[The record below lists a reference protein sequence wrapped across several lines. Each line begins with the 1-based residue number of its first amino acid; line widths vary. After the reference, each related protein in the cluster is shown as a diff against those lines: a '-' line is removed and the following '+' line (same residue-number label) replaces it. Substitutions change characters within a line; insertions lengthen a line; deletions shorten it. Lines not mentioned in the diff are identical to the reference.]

1 MKIRALTL
9 IVVFLT
15 LFGMAGCSGGGVPD
29 AVPDGTPA
37 DSAPDAIQSED
48 DVDTAADDEE
58 SIAAEGPVLQ
68 DLNGNPVSLSDF
80 RGGIVVLNF
89 WASWCP
95 PCRQEMPDLN
105 ELDKEFKESG
115 DAVLITINLT
125 DGQRE
130 TKESARQF
138 IEENSF
144 GFTVLLD
151 EQGIL
156 ASEYNINAIP
166 QTFILDRDGNVSGS
180 IIGATTK
187 EAILENVNAVE

>member
-15 LFGMAGCSGGGVPD
+15 LFGTAGCSGGGVPD